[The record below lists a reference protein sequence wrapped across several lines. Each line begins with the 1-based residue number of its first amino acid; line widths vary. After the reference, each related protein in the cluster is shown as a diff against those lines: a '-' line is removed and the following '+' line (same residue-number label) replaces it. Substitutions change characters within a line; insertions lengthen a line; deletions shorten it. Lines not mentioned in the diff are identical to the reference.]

1 MKIYISIIICFIVFS
16 DDIIAQVE
24 LFSKTFSHGLRIVQ
38 TELLHEDENYYYSMG
53 YAEDSIGSELGLHVA
68 VHDKT
73 NWDVVKFS
81 YFELDSIWMFIG
93 NSIRVIDINDTLYF
107 CANAGNKNYL
117 MAYAKATGSLI
128 IKRSMTNPLGGG
140 TYTHD
145 LRREK
150 HRFLI
155 SYTANDDVKI
165 VSPAIWIANDDG
177 TDEIRYVDNSE
188 KLIAAGKF
196 VRMDNGNYLFLTTE
210 LFNGEYRYKL
220 NISELDSNFNLLW
233 IWSTPESD
241 KAWVNSEV
249 LPIND
254 DEYMILYRA
263 EKPTVIYQN
272 RAWPHSVMRFN
283 IKTKKVVWKKD
294 VASPVSLLES
304 HIGGMVKSN
313 IDSESFLVVT
323 NVVGENSTIDSFITK
338 GRVLKINIDG
348 KIVWQ
353 RDYAIFSNAPITTNL
368 FHNIISTYDGNYLI
382 GGTAFNNQIMSW
394 LVKVNENGHIVGDTT
409 SQIDWVEANWKDKI
423 TIYPVPAND
432 ILYINQDDISEVE
445 YELYD
450 LSGKLVNQLAI
461 DSENQSTGWDISH
474 LPDGNYIMLIK
485 RNGKKIGTLKI
496 ILSGGR

>member
-68 VHDKT
+68 VHNKT

-81 YFELDSIWMFIG
+81 YFELDSTWMFIG
-93 NSIRVIDINDTLYF
+93 NSIRVIDFNDTLYF
-107 CANAGNKNYL
+107 CANARDKNYL
-117 MAYAKATGSLI
+117 MAYAKDSGSLI

-165 VSPAIWIANDDG
+165 VSPAIWIANDDE
-177 TDEIRYVDNSE
+177 TDEIKYVDNSE

-196 VRMDNGNYLFLTTE
+196 FRMENGNYLFLTTE

-241 KAWVNSEV
+241 KAWVSSEV
-249 LPIND
+249 LPINK

-313 IDSESFLVVT
+313 IDPESFLVVT
-323 NVVGENSTIDSFITK
+323 NVVGAQSTIDSFITN

-348 KIVWQ
+348 NILWQ
-353 RDYAIFSNAPITTNL
+353 RDYNIFSNAPITTNL
-368 FHNIISTYDGNYLI
+368 FHNIIPTKDGNYLI
-382 GGTAFNNQIMSW
+382 GGTAFNKQIMSW
-394 LVKVNENGHIVGDTT
+394 LVKVNEDGHIIGDTT
-409 SQIDWVEANWKDKI
+409 SQIDWVETNWKDRI
-423 TIYPVPAND
+423 SIYPIPTND
-432 ILYINQDDISEVE
+432 ILFINQNNINEVE
-445 YELYD
+445 YLLYNT
-450 LSGKLVNQLAI
+450 SGKLADKLKI
-461 DSENQSTGWDISH
+461 DTENQSTGWDISH
-474 LPDGNYIMLIK
+474 LTDGSYIMLIK
-485 RNGKKIGTLKI
+485 RKGKKIGSSLI
-496 ILSGGR
+496 IKSGSK